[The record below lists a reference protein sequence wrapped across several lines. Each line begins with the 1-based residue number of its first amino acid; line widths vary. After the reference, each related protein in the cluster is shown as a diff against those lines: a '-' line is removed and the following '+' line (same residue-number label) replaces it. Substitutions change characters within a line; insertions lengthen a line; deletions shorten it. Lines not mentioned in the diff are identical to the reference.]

1 MKHSIFK
8 TTAVIGIMM
17 ALGAGARAQEHV
29 VEAFAEFSSAI
40 ATEHNMI
47 TMSKNVNYRD
57 KASGTKTGSCSVVEF
72 HLDSHEFQF
81 IRNIINAMDQ
91 DRNEAY
97 HNASGQAGSQ
107 GVTYAIAYGPGEHD
121 YELIGAD
128 NTMNF
133 KVYCFKDPKQED
145 YRTSYAVEWKQEQD
159 NYYVGKVYCIYGMK
173 PGEAQPTKRQGRVF
187 TLSSDGLSGLGDLS
201 DLGDYSLHI
210 DSLINMS
217 KDLKKLK
224 ALGKGLNGNYSF
236 SFSSSGSK
244 HDYDDNDNWLTD
256 FGMLC
261 NSFRE
266 KAKSSPKKCAM
277 YATEILKL
285 CKHADDAELTE
296 NEEKLCIKQLRQLQK
311 LTDDEFVKGLLDEA
325 ITYID

>member
-1 MKHSIFK
+1 MKHSFFK

-81 IRNIINAMDQ
+81 IRNIIDAMDQ

-173 PGEAQPTKRQGRVF
+173 PGEAQPAKRQGRVF
-187 TLSSDGLSGLGDLS
+187 TLSSDGLSGLGDL
-201 DLGDYSLHI
+201 G
-210 DSLINMS
+210 
-217 KDLKKLK
+217 
-224 ALGKGLNGNYSF
+224 
-236 SFSSSGSK
+236 
-244 HDYDDNDNWLTD
+244 
-256 FGMLC
+256 
-261 NSFRE
+261 
-266 KAKSSPKKCAM
+266 
-277 YATEILKL
+277 
-285 CKHADDAELTE
+285 
-296 NEEKLCIKQLRQLQK
+296 
-311 LTDDEFVKGLLDEA
+311 
-325 ITYID
+325 

>member
-1 MKHSIFK
+1 MKHSFFK

-17 ALGAGARAQEHV
+17 ALGAGAHAQEHV

-57 KASGTKTGSCSVVEF
+57 KATGSKTGSCSVVEF

-81 IRNIINAMDQ
+81 IRNIINAMDE

-145 YRTSYAVEWKQEQD
+145 YRTSYAVEWKQD
-159 NYYVGKVYCIYGMK
+159 TDGNFIGKVYCIYGEK
-173 PGEAQPTKRQGRVF
+173 PGEAQPGKRKGKVF
-187 TLSSDGLSGLGDLS
+187 TFNSDDLSALGDLNN
-201 DLGDYSLHI
+201 YSLNI
-210 DSLINMS
+210 DSLIGTS
-217 KDLKKLK
+217 TDFKKLK
-224 ALGKGLNGNYSF
+224 AIGKGLNGSYSYSF
-236 SFSSSGSK
+236 STSSSGK
-244 HDYDDNDNWLTD
+244 HHDDNASWLTD

-261 NSFRE
+261 NSFKE
-266 KAKSSPKKCAM
+266 KVKNSPKRGAV
-277 YATEILKL
+277 YATELLKL
-285 CKHADDAELTE
+285 CKKADDAELTE
-296 NEEKLCIKQLRQLQK
+296 TEKKLCIKSLKQLQK